1 VHPNRPIRNVIY
13 RGSGKWVPAVIRYS
27 TGATKALI
35 EVANLTNED
44 DAAHLRDPDFRERY
58 AVAVVNA
65 IRAYYRK

>member
-1 VHPNRPIRNVIY
+1 
-13 RGSGKWVPAVIRYS
+13 VPAVIRYS

-44 DAAHLRDPDFRERY
+44 DATNLRDPGFRERY
-58 AVAVVNA
+58 AAAVVNA

>member
-1 VHPNRPIRNVIY
+1 M
-13 RGSGKWVPAVIRYS
+13 PAVLHYS

-35 EVANLTNED
+35 EVANLTNEE
-44 DAAHLRDPDFRERY
+44 DAASLKDPEFRERY